1 MPSRVFRRTAPDAAL
16 LAALLA
22 GAATAHPQ
30 AQSTAQPA
38 SDAVKVYYDT
48 VDEHGALIGGV
59 HMLPREQLGRQLNLI
74 PQAEVTMVLESQ
86 GVGANG
92 DNRFDLVFVG
102 DGYAASR
109 PTLAETTL
117 LPPDDQ
123 LPPMTPDLVRYEG
136 HVAGALYRLFQMEP
150 FRRYKPAFRSYR
162 VDVRSD
168 VSGVSGDPVASVVR
182 DTPLNMRFWC
192 DDIERLLCVD
202 TFAAEQ
208 FADQAPFVDLIIAVA
223 NSNKYGGS
231 GYQSQNILTVSGGSP
246 TAFAITAHEIG
257 HVLGILADEY
267 TVDGFFEWEGGEP
280 GEANISTFTAAEM
293 IAQNGKWA
301 SWIGHDIVGFDGPV
315 STYEG
320 GGYYA
325 FDIYRPSPDSAMK
338 TIGRPFNVVGVERL
352 VVGIYT
358 RVDTIDAVSPVSVV
372 AQPNTVFTVEPL
384 PVVGQPLSVQW
395 LLDGLPLSVPEA
407 HTLDLSTITLS
418 PGTHLVTV
426 RVVDNTP
433 YVRNQ
438 AYRDQ
443 WLTNTRDWVVE
454 VPGAAPDEP
463 SLAKAAS
470 TLRQWGEQGAD
481 LDGDHNGDGR
491 VDLRDLLRAL
501 GSQN

>member
-1 MPSRVFRRTAPDAAL
+1 MPSRVFHRTAPNAAL
-16 LAALLA
+16 LAALLT
-22 GAATAHPQ
+22 GSATAHPPMSS
-30 AQSTAQPA
+30 APEPE
-38 SDAVKVYYDT
+38 SDAVKVFFDS
-48 VDEHGALIGGV
+48 VNEHGVLVGGV
-59 HMLPREQLGRQLNLI
+59 HMLPRTELSRRQSVA
-74 PQAEVTMVLESQ
+74 PQSDVTMVLESQ

-102 DGYAASR
+102 DGYAATR
-109 PTLAETTL
+109 PVLADTTL
-117 LPPDDQ
+117 LPEDDQ
-123 LPPMTPDLVRYEG
+123 LPPMTPDLVRYQG
-136 HVAGALYRLFQMEP
+136 HVAGALYRLFEMEP
-150 FRRYKPAFRSYR
+150 FRRYKPVFRSYR

-168 VSGVSGDPVASVVR
+168 VSGVSGDPVPSVVR
-182 DTPLNMRFWC
+182 NTPLDMRFWC

-202 TFAAEQ
+202 TLAAQQFAEQ
-208 FADQAPFVDLIIAVA
+208 APSVDLVIAVA

-231 GYQSQNILTVSGGSP
+231 GYQSQNVLTVSGGSP
-246 TAFAITAHEIG
+246 SAFAITAHEIG

-267 TVDGFFEWEGGEP
+267 TVEGFLNWEGGEP

-301 SWIGHDIVGFDGPV
+301 SWIGHDIVGFDGPI

-325 FDIYRPSPDSAMK
+325 FEIYSPSRDPTMK
-338 TIGRPFNVVGVERL
+338 SIGRPFNTVGVERL

-358 RVDTIDAVSPVSVV
+358 RVDTIDAAFPVSVV
-372 AQPNTVFTVEPL
+372 AQPNTVFTVEPI
-384 PVVGQPLSVQW
+384 PVVGQPLTVTW
-395 LLDGLPLSVPEA
+395 FLDGQPVSVPVA
-407 HTLDLSTITLS
+407 NMLDLSTITLA
-418 PGTHLVTV
+418 PGTHQVTV

-443 WLTNTRDWVVE
+443 WLTDTKDWIVQ
-454 VPGAAPDEP
+454 VPAASAPEP
-463 SLAKAAS
+463 SLEKAAS

-491 VDLRDLLRAL
+491 VDLRDLLKAL